1 MKKFLD
7 ENFLLESASA
17 EKLYHGFAKDM
28 PIIDYH
34 NHLSPLQIA
43 GDINFK
49 NLTAAWLQGDHYK
62 WRAMRTNGVAEKYCS
77 GNASDE
83 EKFEQWAA
91 TVPYTMGNPLY
102 HWSHLELQRYFD
114 INELLT
120 PASAKKIY
128 NECSEK
134 LQGEEYTVRNLL
146 RKMKVHYVGTT
157 DDPLDDLS
165 AHQKIQNS
173 KFEIK
178 VHPSFRPDKAMNID
192 NATIFNE
199 YIFKLEAVTG
209 IIIACFD
216 DYVAALKNRHDYFAA
231 NVCTVSDHGL
241 EEIYA
246 EDYTEKELKTIFEN
260 VRKDIN
266 PEKQEIAKFKTAVLF
281 MLGQWGFQKNWVQ
294 QYHMGPIRNN
304 NSRMFAALGPD
315 MGWDSMGNSFNI
327 KALSKFLDKLDN
339 NNSLAKTI
347 LYSINPND
355 NDMLATMAGNFNDG
369 SFPGKI
375 QLGAP
380 WWFNDQKDGIIE
392 HLKSVSN
399 MGLLSRFVGMLTD
412 SRSFLSFPRH
422 EYFRRILCNKLGS
435 EMEKGELPS
444 DEKWIG
450 KLVQDI
456 CYNNAKAYFN
466 C

>member
-17 EKLYHGFAKDM
+17 EKLYHDFAKNM

-34 NHLSPLQIA
+34 NHLSPQQIA
-43 GDINFK
+43 DDINFE
-49 NLTAAWLQGDHYK
+49 NLTAVWLQGDHYK

-77 GNASDE
+77 GNASDW
-83 EKFEQWAA
+83 EKFEQWAS
-91 TVPYTMGNPLY
+91 TVPYTIGNPLY

-114 INELLT
+114 IDELLT

-128 NECSEK
+128 DECSEK
-134 LQGEEYTVRNLL
+134 MQDKDFSVRNLL
-146 RKMKVHYVGTT
+146 RKMNVQYVGTT

-165 AHQKIQNS
+165 AHQKIQHSN
-173 KFEIK
+173 FEIK
-178 VHPSFRPDKAMNID
+178 VLPSFRPDKALHID
-192 NATIFNE
+192 HATTFNE
-199 YIFKLEAVTG
+199 YILKLEAVTG
-209 IIIACFD
+209 ITIVSFD

-231 NVCTVSDHGL
+231 NGCTVSDHAL
-241 EEIYA
+241 EEMYA
-246 EDYTEKELKTIFEN
+246 EDYTERELKVIFEN
-260 VRKDIN
+260 VRKGLN
-266 PEKQEIAKFKTAVLF
+266 PEKEDIAKFKTAVLF
-281 MLGQWGFQKNWVQ
+281 ILGQWGFQKNWVQ

-304 NSRMFAALGPD
+304 NSRMFATLGPD
-315 MGWDSMGNSFNI
+315 TGWDSMGNSVNI
-327 KALSKFLDKLDN
+327 KAVSKFLDKLDKN
-339 NNSLAKTI
+339 NTLAKTI

-375 QLGAP
+375 QVGAP
-380 WWFNDQKDGIIE
+380 WWFNDQKDGIIK

-422 EYFRRILCNKLGS
+422 EYFRRILCNQLGS

-444 DEKWIG
+444 DEIWIG